1 MTDMSKYYNSN
12 ESLPDN
18 YPKTVI
24 YMADGRTLV
33 GGLSDR
39 LNGMVSVFK
48 LCKELGIEFKIN
60 FTNPFNLKD
69 FLLPN
74 VYDWNIL
81 PQEICYNTR
90 QSIPKCIFTR
100 PCPFN
105 DNEAQEF
112 WAKKFFCED
121 YKQIHIYTN
130 MLTGKSEYSALF
142 HELFKPTSELEN
154 LIDYN
159 LKLLGGKGE
168 FISVA
173 FRFMQLLGDFK
184 EPNNAFFIRYNAI
197 LPDDKR
203 VILINSCIEH
213 LREIYNENDY
223 EKILVTS
230 DSMSFLEEAKKLPF
244 VYVIPGEARHID
256 AHQNTSQDVNL
267 KMFLDYFVLSYS
279 KKIYLVVED
288 QMYESWFSHM
298 AALLNNVPF
307 IEKRY

>member
-1 MTDMSKYYNSN
+1 MADMSKYYNSS
-12 ESLPDN
+12 ETLPDN

-24 YMADGRTLV
+24 YMADGRILV

-39 LNGMVSVFK
+39 LNGMVSVYK
-48 LCKELGIEFKIN
+48 LCKELNIRFKIN
-60 FTNPFNLKD
+60 FTSPFNLKD

-74 VYDWNIL
+74 VYDWSIL
-81 PQEICYNTR
+81 PEEICYNSK
-90 QSIPKCIFTR
+90 QSMPRGIFTR
-100 PCPFN
+100 PDCFH

-121 YKQIHIYTN
+121 YKQIHIYTS
-130 MLTGKSEYSALF
+130 MVTGKDEYGLLF
-142 HELFKPTSELEN
+142 HELFKPAIELEN

-159 LKLLGGKGE
+159 LKRLGGKGM

-184 EPNNAFFIRYNAI
+184 EPNNTFFTRYNAI
-197 LPDDKR
+197 LPDNKR
-203 VILINSCIEH
+203 KILINKCIEH
-213 LREIYNENDY
+213 LKKIHSDSDC

-230 DSMSFLEEAKKLPF
+230 DSMSFLAETKNLPF
-244 VYVIPGEARHID
+244 VYIIPGEVLHID
-256 AHQNTSQDVNL
+256 VHRNTGKDVNM
-267 KMFLDYFVLSYS
+267 KMFLDYFILSCS

-298 AALLNNVPF
+298 AAFLNNVPF
-307 IEKRY
+307 IIKHN

>member
-1 MTDMSKYYNSN
+1 
-12 ESLPDN
+12 
-18 YPKTVI
+18 
-24 YMADGRTLV
+24 MADGRERI

-39 LNGMVSVFK
+39 LRAIVSVFK
-48 LCKELGIEFKIN
+48 LCKELGIAFKIN
-60 FTNPFNLKD
+60 FTSPFNLKD

-100 PCPFN
+100 PCPFH

-112 WAKKFFCED
+112 WAKKFFCEN

-130 MLTGKSEYSALF
+130 MLTGKSEYSILF
-142 HELFKPTSELEN
+142 HELFKPTIELQK

-159 LKLLGGKGE
+159 LKRLGGSGG

-173 FRFMQLLGDFK
+173 FRFMQLLGDFN
-184 EPNNAFFIRYNAI
+184 EPNNVFFARYNAI
-197 LPDDKR
+197 LPDNKR
-203 VILINSCIEH
+203 EVLINNCIEH
-213 LREIYNENDY
+213 LKEIRNENDCG
-223 EKILVTS
+223 KILVTS
-230 DSMSFLEEAKKLPF
+230 DSMSFLERIKNLPF
-244 VYVIPGEARHID
+244 VYVIPGEAQHID
-256 AHQNTSQDVNL
+256 AHQNTSQDVNQ

-279 KKIYLVVED
+279 KIIYLVVED

-307 IEKRY
+307 IVKRY